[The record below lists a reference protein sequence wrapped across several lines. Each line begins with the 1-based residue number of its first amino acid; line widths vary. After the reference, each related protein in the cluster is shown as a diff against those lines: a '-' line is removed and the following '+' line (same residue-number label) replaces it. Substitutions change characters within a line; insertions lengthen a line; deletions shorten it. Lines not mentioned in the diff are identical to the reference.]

1 MTWAAIG
8 AAAVSTAGS
17 MYMQSKAGDGA
28 GGGLDLSGEYDDA
41 NYIFQKNKDFLDT
54 AWENSQDIAADINN
68 LAGGIFTDYI
78 KPTAD
83 YTRDWAQEDRKLFDS
98 SFRKLD
104 AEFAR
109 KAGEYASDAEIKKQR
124 AMAGQDTAAAMD
136 AARESNERDLRRQ
149 GVLTGDP
156 SQPGSK
162 LENLMAEMQTAQ
174 AQAQAMNQAADL
186 TKARGMQYMQ
196 QASGIG
202 QNYANQAQQGSV
214 NSANIA
220 NSGTAGMINAANVG
234 LNAQQAAVPYLSS
247 ANQNVAMR
255 GDMGIATG
263 QMAENARQFDRAG
276 DLAGAAGLGN
286 FAGGL
291 GETMFNSNKGGGDKG
306 GGTPKTSSPTKVY
319 KAADGGHI
327 SAPGGPEDDQGLMRL
342 SNGEYVIPAD
352 VVNNLGASILDK
364 FVAKS
369 TGEPAPSKKQ
379 ALPIPEG
386 M

>member
-1 MTWAAIG
+1 
-8 AAAVSTAGS
+8 
-17 MYMQSKAGDGA
+17 
-28 GGGLDLSGEYDDA
+28 
-41 NYIFQKNKDFLDT
+41 
-54 AWENSQDIAADINN
+54 
-68 LAGGIFTDYI
+68 
-78 KPTAD
+78 
-83 YTRDWAQEDRKLFDS
+83 
-98 SFRKLD
+98 
-104 AEFAR
+104 
-109 KAGEYASDAEIKKQR
+109 
-124 AMAGQDTAAAMD
+124 
-136 AARESNERDLRRQ
+136 
-149 GVLTGDP
+149 
-156 SQPGSK
+156 
-162 LENLMAEMQTAQ
+162 MAEMQTAQ